1 MHKSRE
7 EHSMRARHL
16 GLRTIVQ
23 LALAMAPAI
32 VVAQTLPQLSD
43 PIPAQPVAS
52 ALTAFS
58 RQTGLQIV
66 YRSRVADRLNSSAV
80 PGGLSSEEALRRL
93 LKETGLDFQFIDAR
107 TVTIAP
113 KKALALPATHTTS
126 SLAETDNLL
135 VSVSTYPMM
144 QEAQAGGSPASA
156 APATRI
162 ADSGNSLEEVVVSG
176 IRDSLR
182 ESLET
187 KREATAVL
195 DVITSE
201 DIGKFPDKNVAD
213 SLQRIP
219 GISVDR
225 IWGEG
230 RDIFV
235 RGTDS
240 TMNRT
245 LMNGQSVASAYW
257 WANDNP
263 SRGFNYDILASE
275 LVSALEVHKS
285 PEADID
291 EGSIGGLVNVR
302 TRRPMDLE
310 PFTMR
315 ASAEAQYSELGDEVD
330 PQASGL
336 VSWRNEAGTF
346 GVLASLSY
354 QGRKM
359 RRDGLE
365 AFPDNTLFDVTDQN
379 GVVTQD
385 VYSVWGG
392 GSAIF
397 QQDRERITA
406 NATLQFRPNEDWDVA
421 LNYVNSDMD
430 MDNHN
435 QNYLFMPG
443 GYKLPAAGARVTNP
457 VFIDT
462 SDGRKAL
469 VGGTLEDPST
479 TGAAIEPI
487 YRKAFIKSQV
497 VDLDAN
503 WERDGWRLHGQAGL
517 TNAEGGSDRDQ
528 NYWFEGPTREVLNL
542 RPNAIE
548 IGYPDLDATD
558 PADLTLVPA
567 NLRDW
572 VRKMEEEEFYVQGDV
587 EIDMDS
593 GFLKAI
599 KTGVKFRDDTVEN
612 NRSVGTVSP
621 DNPNYATLA
630 AITMDQVSRGLTPRL
645 HGESGTS
652 GSLTRYAWL
661 DGGMAE
667 QVINPLLDL
676 QYDFDERA
684 YYKINE
690 RIGAAYV
697 KGDFEVGQLR
707 GNAGVRAVRTK
718 QDSTAFINDTRGT
731 VSRTYTDYLPSVNAV
746 YAVTDTV
753 LIRGAVSR
761 AMARNTFQDLSANI
775 TINATTG
782 SASAGNPLLDPIYA
796 DQFELGAEWYFA
808 DASLVSATYFWKS
821 LDTFIYKRTATE
833 VIDGQALDVTRPFNS
848 DDGADIQGVELQW
861 QQSLGLGF
869 GALVNYTFTDA
880 KVDPVP
886 GQAALKLQG
895 NSEHQLNASAYFEN
909 DRFSARLS
917 YNYRSDAYGT
927 LTMGS
932 QIVTDAYRQLD
943 ATATFELTQDVS
955 LYFAAVNLTNEVIY
969 QRTDDGIPVG
979 FYENGPRYSLGA
991 RFKF

>member
-1 MHKSRE
+1 MDAPHFGFRIL
-7 EHSMRARHL
+7 AA
-16 GLRTIVQ
+16 
-23 LALAMAPAI
+23 LALAIAPALAYSQ
-32 VVAQTLPQLSD
+32 AQQQLND

-66 YRSRVADRLNSSAV
+66 YRSRVADRLLSSAV

-93 LKETGLDFQFIDAR
+93 LSETGLDFEFINAR

-113 KKALALPATHTTS
+113 KKVLAPPATHAVS
-126 SLAETDNLL
+126 SLTQTNGLL
-135 VSVSTYPMM
+135 VAMRTYPAGQNAPLDGASSSASRAA
-144 QEAQAGGSPASA
+144 QESEPGTPL
-156 APATRI
+156 
-162 ADSGNSLEEVVVSG
+162 DEVVVRG
-176 IRDSLR
+176 IRGSLR
-182 ESLET
+182 KSLET
-187 KREATAVL
+187 KRDATAVL
-195 DVITSE
+195 DAITSE

-219 GISVDR
+219 GVSVDR

-240 TMNRT
+240 SMNRT
-245 LMNGQSVASAYW
+245 MMNGQSVASAYW

-275 LVSALEVHKS
+275 LVSVLEVHKS
-285 PEADID
+285 AEADID

-302 TRRPMDLE
+302 TRRPMELA
-310 PFTMR
+310 PFTVR
-315 ASAEAQYSELGDEVD
+315 ASAEAQYSELPDKVD

-354 QGRKM
+354 QARTM

-365 AFPDNTLFDVTDQN
+365 AFPDNALFDVTDQN
-379 GVVTQD
+379 GNVTED

-397 QQDRERITA
+397 QQDRERITS
-406 NATLQFRPNEDWDVA
+406 NATLQFRPGSNWDVV

-443 GYKLPAAGARVTNP
+443 GYKLPAAGATVTNP
-457 VFIDT
+457 VFVAT
-462 SDGRKAL
+462 SDGRQAL
-469 VGGTLEDPST
+469 VGGTLEDPDT

-497 VDLDAN
+497 ADLDAS
-503 WERDGWRLHGQAGL
+503 WRQEGWRLHGQAGV
-517 TNAEGGSDRDQ
+517 TSAEGGSDRDQ
-528 NYWFEGPTREVLNL
+528 NYWFEGPTREVINL
-542 RPNAIE
+542 GPNTIE
-548 IGYPDLDATD
+548 VAYPDLDVTD
-558 PADLTLVPA
+558 ASELTLVPA

-572 VRKMEEEEFYVQGDV
+572 VRKMEEDEFYAQGDV
-587 EIDMDS
+587 EIDMDR

-599 KTGVKFRDDTVEN
+599 KAGVKFRDDTIEN
-612 NRSVGTVSP
+612 NRNVGTVSP
-621 DNPNYATLA
+621 ANPNYATLA
-630 AITMDQVSRGLTPRL
+630 AITMDQVSRGITPAL
-645 HGESGTS
+645 HGQSATS

-661 DGGMAE
+661 DGGLAKSL
-667 QVINPLLDL
+667 INPLLDL
-676 QYDFDERA
+676 QYAFDELA
-684 YYKINE
+684 FYKINE
-690 RIGAAYV
+690 QIGAAYV
-697 KGDFEVGQLR
+697 KGDFEAGRLR
-707 GNAGVRAVRTK
+707 GNLGVRAVKTQ
-718 QDSTAFINDTRGT
+718 QDSTAFINGTRGT
-731 VSRTYTDYLPSVNAV
+731 VSRSYSDILPSVNVV
-746 YAVTDTV
+746 YGLTDT
-753 LIRGAVSR
+753 LLLRGAASR
-761 AMARNTFQDLSANI
+761 AMARNTFQDLSANV

-782 SASAGNPLLDPIYA
+782 SASAGNPFLAPIYA
-796 DQFELGAEWYFA
+796 DQFELGMEWYFT

-821 LDTFIYKRTATE
+821 LDTFIYKQTSSE
-833 VIDGQALDVTRPFNS
+833 VIDGQTLNVTRPFNS
-848 DDGADIQGVELQW
+848 DDGAKIQGVELQW
-861 QQSLGLGF
+861 QQSWGKGF
-869 GALVNYTFTDA
+869 GALLNYTFTDA
-880 KVDPVP
+880 DVEPVP
-886 GQAALKLQG
+886 GQAKLKLQG

-917 YNYRSDAYGT
+917 YNYRSDAFGT

-943 ATATFELTQDVS
+943 ATASFDLTTNMS
-955 LYFAAVNLTNEVIY
+955 LYFAAVNLTNEVIF

-979 FYENGPRYSLGA
+979 FYENGPRFTLGV
-991 RFKF
+991 RFNF

>member
-1 MHKSRE
+1 MD
-7 EHSMRARHL
+7 ARHL
-16 GLRTIVQ
+16 GFRVLAPLASA
-23 LALAMAPAI
+23 LALAIAPAL
-32 VVAQTLPQLSD
+32 ALSQALPQVND

-66 YRSRVADRLNSSAV
+66 YMSRVADRLLSSAV
-80 PGGLSSEEALRRL
+80 PGGLSSKEALRRL
-93 LKETGLDFQFIDAR
+93 LKETGLDFEFINAR
-107 TVTIAP
+107 TVTIVP
-113 KKALALPATHTTS
+113 KKVSAPPAARAVS
-126 SLAETDNLL
+126 SLTETNGLL
-135 VSVSTYPMM
+135 VAARTYPAE
-144 QEAQAGGSPASA
+144 QDAPVKGASSSAPSA
-156 APATRI
+156 AGRSEPGTL
-162 ADSGNSLEEVVVSG
+162 LEEVVVSG
-176 IRDSLR
+176 IRGSLR

-187 KREATAVL
+187 KRDATAVL

-275 LVSALEVHKS
+275 LVSVLEVHKS

-302 TRRPMDLE
+302 TRRPMDLA
-310 PFTMR
+310 PFTVR
-315 ASAEAQYSELGDEVD
+315 ASAEAQYSELPDKVD

-336 VSWRNEAGTF
+336 ISWRNEAGSF

-354 QGRKM
+354 QGRTM

-379 GVVTQD
+379 GNVTED

-406 NATLQFRPNEDWDVA
+406 NATLQFRPGSDWDVV

-443 GYKLPAAGARVTNP
+443 GYKLPAAGATVTNP
-457 VFIDT
+457 VFVAT
-462 SDGRKAL
+462 SDGHQAL
-469 VGGTLEDPST
+469 VGGTLEDPDT

-497 VDLDAN
+497 VDLDAS
-503 WERDGWRLHGQAGL
+503 WQRDGWRMHGQTGV
-517 TNAEGGSDRDQ
+517 TSAEGGSDRDQ
-528 NYWFEGPTREVLNL
+528 NYWFEGPTREVINL
-542 RPNAIE
+542 GPNTIE
-548 IGYPDLDATD
+548 VAYPDLDATD
-558 PADLTLVPA
+558 ASDLTLVPA

-572 VRKMEEEEFYVQGDV
+572 VRKMEEDEFYAQGDV
-587 EIDMDS
+587 EIDMNR

-599 KTGVKFRDDTVEN
+599 KTGVKFRDDTIEN
-612 NRSVGTVSP
+612 NRSIGTVSP

-630 AITMDQVSRGLTPRL
+630 AITMDQVSSGLTPAL
-645 HGESGTS
+645 HGQSATS

-661 DGGMAE
+661 DGGLA
-667 QVINPLLDL
+667 QRVINPLLDL
-676 QYDFDERA
+676 QYAFDELA

-690 RIGAAYV
+690 QIGAAYV
-697 KGDFEVGQLR
+697 KGDFEAGRLR
-707 GNAGVRAVRTK
+707 GNLGVRAVRTQ
-718 QDSTAFINDTRGT
+718 QDSTAFINGERGT
-731 VSRTYTDYLPSVNAV
+731 VSRSYTDFLPSLNAV
-746 YAVTDTV
+746 YGLADKV
-753 LIRGAVSR
+753 LLRGAVSR
-761 AMARNTFQDLSANI
+761 AMARNTFQDLSANV

-782 SASAGNPLLDPIYA
+782 SASAGNPFLDPIHA
-796 DQFELGAEWYFA
+796 DQFELGVEWYFA
-808 DASLVSATYFWKS
+808 DASLLSATYFWKS
-821 LDTFIYKRTATE
+821 LDTFIYKQTSTE
-833 VIDGQALDVTRPFNS
+833 VIEGQTLNVTRPFNS

-861 QQSLGLGF
+861 QQSWGMGF

-880 KVDPVP
+880 KVEPVA
-886 GQAALKLQG
+886 GQAKLKLQG

-909 DRFSARLS
+909 ERFSARLS
-917 YNYRSDAYGT
+917 YNYRSDAFGT

-943 ATATFELTQDVS
+943 ATASFDLTPDVS
-955 LYFAAVNLTNEVIY
+955 LYFAAVNLTNEVIF

>member
-1 MHKSRE
+1 MC
-7 EHSMRARHL
+7 ARRHFGL
-16 GLRTIVQ
+16 GLIVP
-23 LALAMAPAI
+23 LVFAMGSAMAS
-32 VVAQTLPQLSD
+32 AQTLPQVND

-66 YRSRVADRLNSSAV
+66 YMSRVADRVRSSAV
-80 PGGLSSEEALRRL
+80 PAGMSSEDALRRL
-93 LKETGLDFQFIDAR
+93 LQETGLGFEFINAR
-107 TVTIAP
+107 TVTIVP
-113 KKALALPATHTTS
+113 KKPAAPPSAHALSPVRSGAGYLYAVRAYPA
-126 SLAETDNLL
+126 
-135 VSVSTYPMM
+135 
-144 QEAQAGGSPASA
+144 QEAPVETA
-156 APATRI
+156 APAPVQ
-162 ADSGNSLEEVVVSG
+162 DEKPVSSGLLDEVVVSG
-176 IRDSLR
+176 IRSSLR

-187 KREATAVL
+187 KRGAAAVL

-235 RGTDS
+235 RGTDN
-240 TMNRT
+240 TLNRT

-275 LVSALEVHKS
+275 LVSSLEVHKS
-285 PEADID
+285 PEADLD

-302 TRRPMDLE
+302 TRRPMDL
-310 PFTMR
+310 PAFTFR
-315 ASAEAQYSELGDEVD
+315 ASAEAQYSELPDTID

-336 VSWRNEAGTF
+336 ASWRNTENTF

-379 GVVTQD
+379 GNVTED

-406 NATLQFRPNEDWDVA
+406 NATLQFRPTDAWDVT

-430 MDNHN
+430 MDNYN

-457 VFIDT
+457 VFVPT
-462 SDGRKAL
+462 SDGRQAL

-479 TGAAIEPI
+479 AGAAIEPI
-487 YRKAFIKSQV
+487 YRKSFIKSQV
-497 VDLDAN
+497 VDLDGAFQA
-503 WERDGWRLHGQAGL
+503 EGWRLHGQAGF
-517 TNAEGGSDRDQ
+517 TSAEGGSDRDQ
-528 NYWFEGPTREVLNL
+528 NYWFEGNTREVINL
-542 RPNAIE
+542 QPNAIE
-548 IGYPDLDATD
+548 VAYPDLDATD

-572 VRKMEEEEFYVQGDV
+572 VRKMEEDEFYAQGDL
-587 EIDMDS
+587 EIDVNR
-593 GFLKAI
+593 GFFKSF
-599 KTGVKFRDDTVEN
+599 KTGLKFRDDTIEN
-612 NRSVGTVSP
+612 NRSVGVVSP
-621 DNPNYATLA
+621 DNPNFATLA
-630 AITMDQVSRGLTPRL
+630 AITMDQVSNSLTPGL
-645 HGESGTS
+645 HGESATA

-661 DGGMAE
+661 DGALAE

-676 QYDFDERA
+676 QYSFDQLA
-684 YYKINE
+684 YYKVE
-690 RIGAAYV
+690 EQIGAAYV
-697 KGDFEVGQLR
+697 KGNFETGKLR
-707 GNAGVRAVRTK
+707 GNLGARAVRTQ
-718 QDSTAFINDTRGT
+718 QDSTAFINGALGT
-731 VSRTYTDYLPSVNAV
+731 VSRSYTEILPSLNVV
-746 YAVTDTV
+746 YGLTDTV
-753 LIRGAVSR
+753 LLRGAVSR

-782 SASAGNPLLDPIYA
+782 SASAGNPFLDPVTA
-796 DQFELGAEWYFA
+796 DQFEFGAEWYFA

-821 LDTFIYKRTATE
+821 LDTFIYKRTGTE
-833 VIDGQALDVTRPFNS
+833 VIEGQTLDVTRPFNS

-861 QQSLGLGF
+861 QQALGGGF
-869 GALVNYTFTDA
+869 GALVNYTLTDA
-880 KVDPVP
+880 SVDPVE
-886 GQAALKLQG
+886 GQAKLKLQG

-909 DRFSARLS
+909 NRFSARLS

-943 ATATFELTQDVS
+943 ATASFDVTRDVS

>member
-1 MHKSRE
+1 
-7 EHSMRARHL
+7 MRTGHW
-16 GLRTIVQ
+16 GLRFMIP
-23 LALAMAPAI
+23 LALTLSQA
-32 VVAQTLPQLSD
+32 VATAQALPQVSD
-43 PIPAQPVAS
+43 PIPAQSVSS

-66 YRSRVADRLNSSAV
+66 YMSRVADRLRSSAV

-93 LKETGLDFQFIDAR
+93 LKETGLDYEFLNAR
-107 TVTIAP
+107 TVTIVP
-113 KKALALPATHTTS
+113 KK
-126 SLAETDNLL
+126 
-135 VSVSTYPMM
+135 
-144 QEAQAGGSPASA
+144 SA
-156 APATRI
+156 APSTTHATSSI
-162 ADSGNSLEEVVVSG
+162 ANGNSLWLPVRANAAAQDSTVQSGGSAPAPEDKPISENLLDEVVVSG
-176 IRDSLR
+176 IRGSLR

-187 KREATAVL
+187 KRGASAVL

-275 LVSALEVHKS
+275 LVSTLEVHKS
-285 PEADID
+285 PEADLD

-302 TRRPMDLE
+302 TRRPMDLA
-310 PFTMR
+310 PFTVR
-315 ASAEAQYSELGDEVD
+315 ASAEAQYSELPDKID

-336 VSWRNEAGTF
+336 ISWRNDASTF

-379 GVVTQD
+379 GNVTQD

-406 NATLQFRPNEDWDVA
+406 NATLQFRPTGDWDVA

-443 GYKLPAAGARVTNP
+443 GYKLPAAGATVTNP
-457 VFIDT
+457 VFVKT
-462 SDGRKAL
+462 SDGHQAL
-469 VGGTLEDPST
+469 VGGTLEDSDT
-479 TGAAIEPI
+479 IGAAIEPI

-503 WERDGWRLHGQAGL
+503 WQREGWRLHGQAGL

-528 NYWFEGPTREVLNL
+528 NYWFEGPTREVINL
-542 RPNAIE
+542 GPNIIE
-548 IGYPDLDATD
+548 VAYPDLDVTD

-572 VRKMEEEEFYVQGDV
+572 VRKMEEDEFYAQGDV
-587 EIDMDS
+587 ELEINR
-593 GFLKAI
+593 GFLKSI
-599 KTGVKFRDDTVEN
+599 KTGLKFRDDTIEN

-621 DNPNYATLA
+621 DNPNFAALA
-630 AITMDQVSRGLTPRL
+630 AITMDQVSSGLTPNL
-645 HGESGTS
+645 HGESATA

-661 DGGMAE
+661 DGGLAE
-667 QVINPLLDL
+667 KVINPLLDL
-676 QYDFDERA
+676 QYAFDELA

-690 RIGAAYV
+690 QIGAAYV
-697 KGDFEVGQLR
+697 KGNFEAGKLR
-707 GNAGVRAVRTK
+707 GNAGVRAVRTQ
-718 QDSTAFINDTRGT
+718 QDSTASINGSLGT
-731 VSRTYTDYLPSVNAV
+731 VSRSYTDFLPSVNVV
-746 YAVTDTV
+746 YGLTDK
-753 LIRGAVSR
+753 LLLRGAVSR

-782 SASAGNPLLDPIYA
+782 SGSAGNPFLDPIYA

-821 LDTFIYKRTATE
+821 LDTFIFKRTATE
-833 VIDGQALDVTRPFNS
+833 VIEGQTLNVTRPFNS

-861 QQSLGLGF
+861 QQSLGMGF
-869 GALVNYTFTDA
+869 GGLVNYTFTDA
-880 KVDPVP
+880 SVDPVP
-886 GQAALKLQG
+886 GQAKLKLQG

-909 DRFSARLS
+909 NRFSARLS

-932 QIVTDAYRQLD
+932 QIVTDAYKQLD
-943 ATATFELTQDVS
+943 ATASFDLTRDVS
-955 LYFAAVNLTNEVIY
+955 LYFAAVNLTNEVIF
-969 QRTDDGIPVG
+969 QRTVDGIPVG

>member
-1 MHKSRE
+1 MYTQRCGS
-7 EHSMRARHL
+7 
-16 GLRTIVQ
+16 GLLTLFV
-23 LALAMAPAI
+23 LAFTQAT
-32 VVAQTLPQLSD
+32 AQALPQVSD

-66 YRSRVADRLNSSAV
+66 YVSRVADRIQSSAI
-80 PGGLSSEEALRRL
+80 PGGLSAEEALRRL
-93 LKETGLDFQFIDAR
+93 LNTTGLKFEFLDQR
-107 TVTIAP
+107 TVTIVAEKGQGP
-113 KKALALPATHTTS
+113 VVPTRRATSARDGGNGYIRLAQSDLPQNQRSGQTT
-126 SLAETDNLL
+126 
-135 VSVSTYPMM
+135 
-144 QEAQAGGSPASA
+144 QASA
-156 APATRI
+156 PSQQSTE
-162 ADSGNSLEEVVVSG
+162 GLLEEVVVSG

-187 KREATAVL
+187 KRDATAIL

-240 TMNRT
+240 SMNRT

-302 TRRPMDLE
+302 TRRPMDLA
-310 PFTMR
+310 PFTAR
-315 ASAEAQYSELGDEVD
+315 ASAEATYSDLPGELD

-336 VSWRNEAGTF
+336 LSWQNSAGTF
-346 GVLASLSY
+346 GALGSVSY
-354 QGRKM
+354 QARTM

-365 AFPDNTLFDVTDQN
+365 AFPDNALYNITDQN
-379 GVVTQD
+379 GNVTRD

-397 QQDRERITA
+397 EQDRKRLTA
-406 NATLQFRPNEDWDVA
+406 NATLQFRPSEPWDIV

-443 GYKLPAAGARVTNP
+443 GYKLPAGATVTNP
-457 VFIDT
+457 VFIPT
-462 SDGRKAL
+462 SDGRQAL
-469 VGGTLEDPST
+469 VGGRLEDPNT
-479 TGAAIEPI
+479 PGAAIEPI
-487 YRKAFIKSQV
+487 YREAFIKSQV
-497 VDLDAN
+497 ADLDLTFQG
-503 WERDGWRLHGQAGL
+503 EGWRAHGQAGY

-528 NYWFEGPTREVLNL
+528 NYWFQGNTREVINL
-542 RPNAIE
+542 GPKTIE
-548 IGYPDLDATD
+548 VSYPDLNATD
-558 PADLTLVPA
+558 ASALTLVPA

-572 VRKMEEEEFYVQGDV
+572 VRKMKEDELYAQADLQLDV
-587 EIDMDS
+587 AG
-593 GFLKAI
+593 GFFKAF

-612 NRSVGTVSP
+612 NRSIGTVDP
-621 DNPNYATLA
+621 TNPNYATLA
-630 AITMDQVSRGLTPRL
+630 ALTMDQVSAGVTPSL
-645 HGESGTS
+645 HGEAATP

-661 DGGMAE
+661 NGDLARR
-667 QVINPLLDL
+667 VINPLLNL
-676 QYDFDERA
+676 HYVFDQLA

-690 RIGAAYV
+690 QIAAAYV
-697 KGDFEVGQLR
+697 KGDFEVGKLR
-707 GNAGVRAVRTK
+707 GNAGVRAVRTD
-718 QDSTAFINDTRGT
+718 QDSTAFIDGARGT
-731 VSRTYTDYLPSVNAV
+731 VSRSYTDYLPSVNAV
-746 YAVTDTV
+746 FAIKDD
-753 LIRGAVSR
+753 LLLRGSVSR

-782 SASAGNPLLDPIYA
+782 SASAGNPQLDPIHA
-796 DQFELGAEWYFA
+796 DQFELGAEWYFG

-821 LDTFIYKRTATE
+821 LDTFIYKRTASE
-833 VIDGQALDVTRPFNS
+833 VIAGQALNVTRPFNS
-848 DDGADIQGVELQW
+848 DKGADIQGVELQW
-861 QQSLGLGF
+861 QQAFGGGF
-869 GALVNYTFTDA
+869 GVVVNYTFTDA
-880 KVDPVP
+880 KVDPVA
-886 GQAALKLQG
+886 GQPKLKLQG
-895 NSEHQLNASAYFEN
+895 NSEDQLNASAYFEN

-917 YNYRSDAYGT
+917 YNYRSDAFGA

-932 QIVTDAYRQLD
+932 QIVTDAYKQLD
-943 ATATFELTQDVS
+943 ATASWNINDDISVFFT
-955 LYFAAVNLTNEVIY
+955 AVNLTNEVIF

-979 FYENGPRYSLGA
+979 FYENGPRYSFGA
-991 RFKF
+991 RVKF

>member
-1 MHKSRE
+1 
-7 EHSMRARHL
+7 MRARHL
-16 GLRTIVQ
+16 GLRTIIHLAV
-23 LALAMAPAI
+23 ALAPA
-32 VVAQTLPQLSD
+32 VTLSQALPQLSD

-113 KKALALPATHTTS
+113 KKASAMPATHTTS
-126 SLAETDNLL
+126 SLAEAANLL

-144 QEAQAGGSPASA
+144 QEAPAGGAPASA
-156 APATRI
+156 APATQI
-162 ADSGNSLEEVVVSG
+162 ANSENSLEEVVVSG
-176 IRDSLR
+176 IRESLR

-187 KREATAVL
+187 KRDATAVL

-240 TMNRT
+240 TLNRT

-275 LVSALEVHKS
+275 LVSTLEVHKS

-302 TRRPMDLE
+302 TRRPMELA
-310 PFTMR
+310 PFTVY
-315 ASAEAQYSELGDEVD
+315 ASAEAQYSELPDKVD

-336 VSWRNEAGTF
+336 ISWRNEAGTF

-354 QGRKM
+354 QARDM

-397 QQDRERITA
+397 QQDRERLTA

-443 GYKLPAAGARVTNP
+443 GYKLPAAGATVTNP

-462 SDGRKAL
+462 SDGHKAL
-469 VGGTLEDPST
+469 VGGTLEDPNT

-487 YRKAFIKSQV
+487 YREAFIKSQV

-503 WERDGWRLHGQAGL
+503 WERDGWRLHGQTGF
-517 TNAEGGSDRDQ
+517 TTAEGGSDRDQ

-542 RPNAIE
+542 QPNAIE

-558 PADLTLVPA
+558 PSELTLVPA

-572 VRKMEEEEFYVQGDV
+572 VRKMEEEEFYAQGDV
-587 EIDMDS
+587 EIDVHS

-599 KTGVKFRDDTVEN
+599 KAGVKFRDDTVEN

-630 AITMDQVSRGLTPRL
+630 SITMDQVSRSLTPKL
-645 HGESGTS
+645 HGQSATA

-661 DGGMAE
+661 DEGMAA
-667 QVINPLLDL
+667 QVIDPLLDL

-690 RIGAAYV
+690 QIGAAYV
-697 KGDFEVGQLR
+697 KGDFEVGRLR

-718 QDSTAFINDTRGT
+718 QDSTAYIDDVRGT

-746 YAVTDTV
+746 YALTETV

-796 DQFELGAEWYFA
+796 DQFEIGAEWYFA

-848 DDGADIQGVELQW
+848 DDGADIQGVEMQW

-869 GALVNYTFTDA
+869 GALVNYTYTDA

-943 ATATFELTQDVS
+943 ATATFDLTQDVS
-955 LYFAAVNLTNEVIY
+955 LYFAAVNITNEVIY